1 MAAPRTRYTRS
12 GDVGIAYQVVGEG
25 PQDLV
30 YVPGF
35 VSNIEVMWDD
45 PDSARFLNS
54 LASFS
59 RLIVFDKRGT
69 GVSDAVPLDELPT
82 LEQRMEDVRAV
93 MDAVGSER
101 ATLLGHSEGG
111 NMSILFAATYPDR
124 CDGLILISSY
134 AKRVWS
140 EDYPWAPRPDNREA
154 HIEETRRNWGNPELL
169 PDWMAPTRRKDPAYL
184 DWLARYFRL
193 AASPQ
198 AAVQL
203 LRMNTQIDTTAVLSS
218 VRVPTLCIYRTD
230 DSDVAVDEG
239 RWIASQIPNC
249 RFVELPGA
257 DHFLTAGDYEP
268 ILSEV
273 REFMT
278 GTRASADPRRV
289 LTTVLFTDIV
299 GSTELAVRLGDLEW
313 TKLLARHHRV
323 VREQLATHRGK
334 EVDTAGDGFLATFD
348 GPARA
353 IAAARSICEQLKD
366 LEVQVSAGIH
376 TGEVEL
382 VDGGIA
388 GLAVHIGARIADLAA
403 PGEVLVSRTVKDLV
417 AGSSVR
423 FFYRGTHTLKG
434 VPDPWQVYS
443 VL

>member
-1 MAAPRTRYTRS
+1 MSAPRTRYTRS
-12 GDVGIAYQVVGEG
+12 SGVGIAYQVVGDG

-35 VSNIEVMWDD
+35 VSNIEVLWDD

-54 LASFS
+54 LASFA

-82 LEQRMEDVRAV
+82 LEQRMDDVRAV

-124 CDGLILISSY
+124 CDGLILVSSY
-134 AKRVWS
+134 AKRTWS
-140 EDYPWAPRPDNREA
+140 EDYPWAPIPDDREA
-154 HIEETRRNWGNPELL
+154 HIEETRANWGNPESL
-169 PDWMAPTRRKDPAYL
+169 PDWMAPSRRNDTAYL
-184 DWLARYFRL
+184 AWLARYFRL

-203 LRMNTQIDTTAVLSS
+203 LRMNTQIDTTAVLAS
-218 VRVPTLCIYRTD
+218 VRVPTICIYLTEDR
-230 DSDVAVDEG
+230 DVMVEEG
-239 RWIASQIPNC
+239 RWIASQIPNA
-249 RFVELPGA
+249 RFIELPGA

-268 ILSEV
+268 IISEV
-273 REFMT
+273 RQFMT
-278 GTRASADPRRV
+278 GTRVSADPTRV
-289 LTTVLFTDIV
+289 LATVLFTDIV
-299 GSTELAVRLGDLEW
+299 ESTQLAVRLGDLEW
-313 TKLLARHHRV
+313 TGLLERHNRV
-323 VREQLATHRGK
+323 VREQLTVHRGR
-334 EVDTAGDGFLATFD
+334 EIDTAGDGFLATFD

-353 IAAARSICEQLKD
+353 IAAARAICEQVKRLGI
-366 LEVQVSAGIH
+366 EVRAGVH

-388 GLAVHIGARIADLAA
+388 GLAVHIGARIASLAA

-423 FFYRGTHTLKG
+423 FSDRGSHTLKG
-434 VPDPWQVYS
+434 VPDTWQVYS
-443 VL
+443 AL

>member
-1 MAAPRTRYTRS
+1 MTAPRTRYTRS
-12 GDVGIAYQVVGEG
+12 GDIGIAYQVVGEG

-82 LEQRMEDVRAV
+82 LEQRMDDVRAV

-124 CDGLILISSY
+124 CDGLILVSSY

-140 EDYPWAPRPDNREA
+140 EDYPWAPRPESREA
-154 HIEETRRNWGNPELL
+154 HIEETRRNWGNPEML
-169 PDWMAPTRRKDPAYL
+169 PAWMAPTRRKDPAYL

-218 VRVPTLCIYRTD
+218 VRVPTLCIYRTA
-230 DSDVAVDEG
+230 DSDVSIEEG
-239 RWIASQIPNC
+239 RWIASQIPNS

-268 ILSEV
+268 ILADI

-278 GTRASADPRRV
+278 GTRVAADPRRV
-289 LTTVLFTDIV
+289 LATVLFTDIV

-313 TKLLARHHRV
+313 TRVLDRHHRV
-323 VREQLATHRGK
+323 VRDQLAAHRGR

-353 IAAARSICEQLKD
+353 IAAGRAICEQVRGLGV
-366 LEVQVSAGIH
+366 EVRAGIH

-382 VDGGIA
+382 TDTGIA

-403 PGEVLVSRTVKDLV
+403 PSEVLVSRTVRDLV
-417 AGSSVR
+417 AGSNVR
-423 FFYRGTHTLKG
+423 FSDRGTHTLKG
-434 VPDPWQVYS
+434 VPDSWQLYS
-443 VL
+443 VV

>member
-1 MAAPRTRYTRS
+1 MPAPRTRYTRS
-12 GDVGIAYQVVGEG
+12 GDIGIAYQVVGDG

-45 PDSARFLNS
+45 PDNARFLNS

-82 LEQRMEDVRAV
+82 LEQRMDDVRAV
-93 MDAVGSER
+93 MDAVGSQR

-124 CDGLILISSY
+124 CDGLILVSSY

-140 EDYPWAPRPDNREA
+140 EEYPWAPNPPDREA

-169 PDWMAPTRRKDPAYL
+169 PDWMAPSRRKDPGYL
-184 DWLARYFRL
+184 AWLARYFRL
-193 AASPQ
+193 GASPQ

-203 LRMNTQIDTTAVLSS
+203 LRMNTEIDTTAVLSS

-230 DSDVAVDEG
+230 DSDALVDEG
-239 RWIASQIPNC
+239 RWIASQIPNS

-268 ILSEV
+268 ILAEV

-278 GTRASADPRRV
+278 GIRVAVDPRRV
-289 LTTVLFTDIV
+289 LATVLFTDIV

-313 TKLLARHHRV
+313 AGLLERHHRV
-323 VREQLATHRGK
+323 VREQLASQRGR
-334 EVDTAGDGFLATFD
+334 EIDTAGDGFLATFD

-353 IAAARSICEQLKD
+353 IAAARSICAQVKD
-366 LEVQVSAGIH
+366 LGIEVRAGIH

-423 FFYRGTHTLKG
+423 FQDRGGHTLKG
-434 VPDPWQVYS
+434 VPDTWQVYS
-443 VL
+443 AI